1 MKKYTHFVIAALLM
15 TLLSCKKEETP
26 VVITTPVSS
35 ELTTIYQGAFAASA
49 HPTSGT
55 VKLSKDAAGKKYL
68 VFTGFKTDA
77 GPDLRV
83 YLAEDLKAT
92 NFVEIT
98 NKVVDGTY
106 QLDVASTIDT
116 EKKRKV
122 LIWCRQFSVLFGSA
136 DLK

>member
-1 MKKYTHFVIAALLM
+1 MKKHMHYVITALLM
-15 TLLSCKKEETP
+15 TLLFSCKKEETT
-26 VVITTPVSS
+26 VITTPVST
-35 ELTTIYQGAFAASA
+35 ELTTIYQGSFTAAV

-55 VKLSKDAAGKKYL
+55 VKLAKDAAGKKFL

-77 GPDLRV
+77 GPDLRF

-92 NFVEIT
+92 NFVEIPG
-98 NKVVDGTY
+98 KVVDGTY
-106 QLDVASTIDT
+106 QIDVAASVDT

-122 LIWCRQFSVLFGSA
+122 LIWCKQFSVLFGSA

>member
-1 MKKYTHFVIAALLM
+1 MKKYTHFAVIALLM
-15 TLLSCKKEETP
+15 TLLFACKKEET
-26 VVITTPVSS
+26 VVTTPVSNS
-35 ELTTIYQGAFAASA
+35 LTAIYQGSFTAAS
-49 HPTSGT
+49 HPTTGT
-55 VKLSKDAAGKKYL
+55 VTLSKDAAGKKYL

-106 QLDVASTIDT
+106 QLDVAATIDT
-116 EKKRKV
+116 DKKRKV
-122 LIWCRQFSVLFGSA
+122 LIWCKQFSVLFGSA